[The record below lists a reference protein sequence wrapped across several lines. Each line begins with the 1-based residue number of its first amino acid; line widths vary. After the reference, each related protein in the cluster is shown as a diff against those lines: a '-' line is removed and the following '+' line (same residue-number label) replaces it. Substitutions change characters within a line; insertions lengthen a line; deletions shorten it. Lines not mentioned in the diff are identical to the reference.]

1 MIETPNGM
9 VSQLKGPSHENG
21 GIDLNI
27 PQNSD
32 IYSKRIKIDGKTIA
46 QRKKE

>member
-1 MIETPNGM
+1 M

-32 IYSKRIKIDGKTIA
+32 IYSKRIKNRWQNHSSK
-46 QRKKE
+46 KKEES